1 MFDMKKSIILTSLV
15 ALLQFAWGND
25 SQICT
30 DSCSLT
36 FDDSAIEC
44 MYLHPKE
51 ILSNIDTFWTNNKA
65 YNLVYRWHTNNKV
78 PIPYKEWTQTIT
90 KLANISPNKVIK
102 QIAFVNA
109 KAIREQESLFRA
121 KAIPHIY
128 SFLPESTIPLN
139 ANIYLL
145 TGTVPYAFNIG
156 ENIVMDVASP
166 NFNRDPER
174 ILNILI
180 HEVFHIGYRN
190 VATNRKTPSS
200 GSKMERY
207 MTEYLFMEGLANYVS
222 YTGQNIFPNH
232 AFEDYILLENQT
244 SVLKQIKIVN
254 DLFSKIGVLSDE
266 ELRNQSWKIGILKRG
281 YYVVGAYMAQTIDT
295 KLGRKA
301 LTQTISEGASEFF
314 KLYNSQVSE
323 NQKVYFSSKIKKIS

>member
-1 MFDMKKSIILTSLV
+1 MKKIIILTSLV
-15 ALLQFAWGND
+15 ALLQVAWGND

-30 DSCSLT
+30 DSSTLT

-51 ILSNIDTFWTNNKA
+51 ILSNIDTFWSNNKA
-65 YNLVYRWHTNNKV
+65 YNLVHSWHTNNKV
-78 PIPYKEWTQTIT
+78 PIPYKAWTKTIA
-90 KLANISPNKVIK
+90 KLSYLSPDKATK
-102 QIAFVNA
+102 QIAFINA

-121 KAIPHIY
+121 KALPHIY
-128 SFLPESTIPLN
+128 SFLPDSTPPLN

-145 TGTVPYAFNIG
+145 TGTVPYAFTIG

-166 NFNRDPER
+166 NFNRDPSR

-180 HEVFHIGYRN
+180 HEVFHIGYRS
-190 VATNRKTPSS
+190 VATNRKSPIS

-207 MTEYLFMEGLANYVS
+207 MSEYLFMEGLANYVS

-266 ELRNQSWKIGILKRG
+266 ELRNLSWKIGILKRG
-281 YYVVGAYMAQTIDT
+281 YYVVGAHMAQTIDS

-301 LTQTISEGASEFF
+301 LIQTISEGASEFF
-314 KLYNSQVSE
+314 KLYNSQVSD
-323 NQKVYFSSKIKKIS
+323 NQKVFFSPK